1 MMGFGGFGG
10 RGGPRF
16 PGFGRGGGFGGGSM
30 GGMGGM
36 GYCEERHLVKM
47 RGLPFR
53 VTEHEIAE
61 VNSLRRILEVT
72 ELSLFDSLQWF
83 SSVADC
89 QEVII
94 SYLPDGRPSGN
105 AEALFSSEEEAQRA
119 LGKHKQNMQNR
130 YIELFYEGAV

>member
-72 ELSLFDSLQWF
+72 EL
-83 SSVADC
+83 
-89 QEVII
+89 
-94 SYLPDGRPSGN
+94 
-105 AEALFSSEEEAQRA
+105 
-119 LGKHKQNMQNR
+119 
-130 YIELFYEGAV
+130 